1 MTSDFS
7 ASALV
12 SRSIRSPASVLLPST
27 PAATLG
33 ASCADGRAVLFTD
46 DATSVESVSGGLDS
60 TIKINFPFKNV
71 INNLGASKNS
81 TAAVTI
87 TSYANR
93 IQIQIGNQQMQ
104 TNDQDKPLAMQNRY
118 LCDSWKTNQRN
129 TICNNLLRSKLR
141 VSTAGQTLK
150 KDLGIAFDNR
160 MLLRSIKRMASN
172 SFYFRAGMLIKTGNL
187 GFRC

>member
-104 TNDQDKPLAMQNRY
+104 TNDQDKHLAMQNRY
-118 LCDSWKTNQRN
+118 LCDS
-129 TICNNLLRSKLR
+129 
-141 VSTAGQTLK
+141 
-150 KDLGIAFDNR
+150 
-160 MLLRSIKRMASN
+160 
-172 SFYFRAGMLIKTGNL
+172 
-187 GFRC
+187 